1 MPVEGARRYWQTASI
16 RTVMPAP
23 AFAFGTSVRLASP
36 SRLTVALF
44 GLVTLPVIV
53 LAVRVTT
60 FGQSVAAAV
69 WSAETACTWTLI
81 GAAVQPAAAIDWL
94 KFPFV
99 SVVVEPTHTL
109 APEMS
114 PAVP

>member
-1 MPVEGARRYWQTASI
+1 MT
-16 RTVMPAP
+16 PAP

-69 WSAETACTWTLI
+69 WSAEMACTWTLM
-81 GAAVQPAAAIDWL
+81 GAAVQPAVAIDWL
-94 KFPFV
+94 KLPEV
-99 SVVVEPTHTL
+99 SVAVEPTQIL
-109 APEMS
+109 APGRS
-114 PAVP
+114 PEAL